1 MQQTMQQPIQQPVQ
15 VPIPVIT
22 GDLRC
27 NYQVLDTII
36 TVSSDSAGFFHSA
49 DPSKAFDGVKT
60 QLRAKCQ
67 QIGGNAVI
75 NCQFEY
81 RVALNGKKQVIELF
95 AYGTAVR
102 LL

>member
-1 MQQTMQQPIQQPVQ
+1 MNQPQAAHPQQ
-15 VPIPVIT
+15 IPVIT

-27 NYQVLDTII
+27 NYQVIDTII
-36 TVSSDSAGFFHSA
+36 TVSSDTAGFFRGA
-49 DPSKAFDGVKT
+49 DPSRAFDGVKAM
-60 QLRAKCQ
+60 LRTKCQ

-81 RVALNGKKQVIELF
+81 RMALDGKKQCIELF
-95 AYGTAVR
+95 AYGTAVK